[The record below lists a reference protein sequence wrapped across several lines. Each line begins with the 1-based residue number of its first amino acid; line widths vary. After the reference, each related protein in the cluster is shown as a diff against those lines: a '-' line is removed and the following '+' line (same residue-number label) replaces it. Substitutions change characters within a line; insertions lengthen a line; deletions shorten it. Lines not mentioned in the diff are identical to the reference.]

1 MGFGFDEYLQRIGY
15 AGPRAATAAVLAEVQ
30 LRHVQTIAFE
40 NFNSW
45 LKRPVALDTETL
57 VEKMVRGGRGG
68 YCYEQNL
75 LFGEAL
81 RALGFGVVGL
91 AARVVWNAPPG
102 VTRGRTHMALRV
114 EAEGEAYL
122 CDVGFGGPTPTGPL
136 RLEGGIEQT
145 TPHERFRLMA
155 AGNEFVLEIE
165 IPDGWM
171 PLYQFG
177 ETPQLV
183 ADYEVA
189 NWYVSTHPK
198 SMFVTTLL
206 AARPAPGVRYALRNN
221 EFTTHRLSGETER
234 RVLRDANE
242 VRAVLKEVFLL
253 KTPGEAEFDEKLQ
266 ALTARSASA

>member
-1 MGFGFDEYLQRIGY
+1 MGFELGEYLERIGY
-15 AGPRAATAAVLAEVQ
+15 AGPRAATAEVLAEVQ
-30 LRHVQTIAFE
+30 LRHVQAVAFE

-45 LKRPVALDTETL
+45 LQRPVALDTEAL

-81 RALGFGVVGL
+81 RALGFDVVGL
-91 AARVVWNAPPG
+91 AARVVWNAPAG
-102 VTRGRTHMALRV
+102 VRRARTHMALRV

-136 RLEGGIEQT
+136 RLEAGIAQT
-145 TPHERFRLMA
+145 TPHERFRLTP
-155 AGNEFVLEIE
+155 AGNELVLEIE
-165 IPDGWM
+165 IPGGWM

-177 ETPQLV
+177 ETPQLL

-206 AARPAPGVRYALRNN
+206 AARPAAGVRYALRNN
-221 EFTTHRLSGETER
+221 EFAAHRLSGETER

-242 VRAVLKEVFLL
+242 VRALLEEVFLL
-253 KTPGEAEFDEKLQ
+253 KTPGEAEFEERLR
-266 ALTARSASA
+266 RSL

>member
-1 MGFGFDEYLQRIGY
+1 MGFELDEYLRRIGY
-15 AGPRAATAAVLAEVQ
+15 AGPRAATEEVLTEVQ

-57 VEKMVRGGRGG
+57 VEKMVRGRRGG
-68 YCYEQNL
+68 YCYEHNL

-91 AARVVWNAPPG
+91 AARVVWNAPAG

-114 EAEGEAYL
+114 EAGGGAYL

-136 RLEGGIEQT
+136 RMEAGVEQT

-165 IPDGWM
+165 IPGGWM

-177 ETPQLV
+177 ETPQLL

-221 EFTTHRLSGETER
+221 EFTAHRLSGETER
-234 RVLRDANE
+234 RVLRDADE
-242 VRAVLKEVFLL
+242 VRAVLEEVFLL
-253 KTPGEAEFDEKLQ
+253 KTPEGAEFEERLG
-266 ALTARSASA
+266 RSL

>member
-1 MGFGFDEYLQRIGY
+1 MGFELGEYLERIGY
-15 AGPRAATAAVLAEVQ
+15 AGPLAATAEVLAEVQ
-30 LRHVQTIAFE
+30 LRHVQAIAFE
-40 NFNSW
+40 NLNSW
-45 LKRPVALDTETL
+45 LKRPVGLDIDSL
-57 VEKMVRGGRGG
+57 VEKMVRGGQGG

-81 RALGFGVVGL
+81 RELGFGVVGL

-102 VTRGRTHMALRV
+102 VRRARTHMALRV
-114 EAEGEAYL
+114 EAGGEAFL

-136 RLEGGIEQT
+136 RLEAGIAQR

-155 AGNEFVLEIE
+155 AERELVLEVE
-165 IPDGWM
+165 IPGGWM

-177 ETPQLV
+177 ETPQLL

-206 AARPAPGVRYALRNN
+206 AARPAAGVRYALRNN
-221 EFTTHRLSGETER
+221 EFTAHRLDGKTER
-234 RVLRDANE
+234 RMLRDADE
-242 VRAVLKEVFLL
+242 VRAVLEEVFLV
-253 KTPGEAEFDEKLQ
+253 KTPEEAEFDERL
-266 ALTARSASA
+266 RGSF